1 MVRVHHIFLETVQ
14 LEEVLVED
22 ILVLNLQ
29 LNLVQI
35 LVFLESHNMVM
46 LVEVGLVL
54 VVMVVV
60 AVVLVELAILMV
72 LVESVEH
79 HPYLVHR

>member
-1 MVRVHHIFLETVQ
+1 MVLVIHILQ
-14 LEEVLVED
+14 DHLHLEEVVEED
-22 ILVLNLQ
+22 TLLLEPQ

-46 LVEVGLVL
+46 LVELGLDL
-54 VVMVVV
+54 LTLEVVV
-60 AVVLVELAILMV
+60 EELVELAILMV

-79 HPYLVHR
+79 HLYLEYQ

>member
-35 LVFLESHNMVM
+35 LVFLESHNMVI
-46 LVEVGLVL
+46 LVDLGLVL

-60 AVVLVELAILMV
+60 AVVLVELAVLMV
-72 LVESVEH
+72 MVESVEH
-79 HPYLVHR
+79 HLYLVHR

>member
-1 MVRVHHIFLETVQ
+1 MVLVIHILQ
-14 LEEVLVED
+14 DHLHLEEVVEED
-22 ILVLNLQ
+22 TLLLELQ

-35 LVFLESHNMVM
+35 LVFLELHNMVM

-60 AVVLVELAILMV
+60 AVVLVELAVLMV
-72 LVESVEH
+72 MVESVEH
-79 HPYLVHR
+79 HLYLEYQ

>member
-1 MVRVHHIFLETVQ
+1 MVLVIHTLQDHLH
-14 LEEVLVED
+14 LEEVVEED
-22 ILVLNLQ
+22 TLLLEPQ

-54 VVMVVV
+54 EVWWWRRWCWW
-60 AVVLVELAILMV
+60 
-72 LVESVEH
+72 SWQS
-79 HPYLVHR
+79 

>member
-1 MVRVHHIFLETVQ
+1 MVI
-14 LEEVLVED
+14 
-22 ILVLNLQ
+22 
-29 LNLVQI
+29 
-35 LVFLESHNMVM
+35 

-54 VVMVVV
+54 EVMVVA

-79 HPYLVHR
+79 HLYLEHQ